1 MAISAGNYIIRSAID
16 EDIVLL
22 TSGGSKSSGAF
33 IAAGALTEAD
43 NRCYW
48 KCSVVSSSY
57 NRFYN
62 LKTGQTNGNIM
73 VKNVTGGVSA
83 TQGAYKIATG
93 GWLAVASGNTMTVN
107 GASVSTY
114 YLKAYSDQD
123 LFLTIPDEG
132 GALYLSPE
140 LDDTTPQEFYFEAT
154 TYVNTKLATPSALT
168 AADGRNYIISS
179 TGAAN
184 AIYPQWKSS
193 STAVIYEMRSRTRRY
208 DMDGIAE
215 EWGAW
220 TAWTMTSAAKASSG
234 IMRSATSVSAPAV
247 DNSTYSQADIQ
258 IEVRLTSAKNTS
270 AYNKTGTVTHGN
282 SVSGLIQK
290 WKQPTLSVS
299 AAECTKDG
307 LKVSYASDYTI
318 AGNMLRF
325 VSIMNGA
332 EELVANYILTNQ
344 DYQGGVIVA
353 WDALSSIPDENDSLD
368 ITLQLIEANSIVSA
382 TATATVTVT
391 YDSEEGLSFTPTY
404 TITNRLT
411 IQAKITDYDSIECY
425 MASTDLRGKE
435 VWVKCEEIVS
445 SAVGYRMFD
454 IVPPFGTAPT
464 IMWVVTDASGG
475 STEWGYKKETLSSAY
490 TIDSDFCVWNW
501 TDDEKNP
508 FAFVLQY
515 RVEKLIQPDDIIDL
529 PATKYVT
536 TGREYPI
543 FKYTKSISRTLD
555 IEGSIMDDESDPHST
570 RADAE
575 KLGIANHTIYRQP
588 NGKWYQ
594 AAIQSVSFGR
604 EMKYT
609 TVKIQQEAESR

>member
-16 EDIVLL
+16 ENIVLL

-48 KCSVVSSSY
+48 KCSIVSTSY

-62 LKTGQTNGNIM
+62 LNTGMTNGNIM

-114 YLKAYSDQD
+114 FLKAYSDND
-123 LFLTIPDEG
+123 LYLTVPEDG
-132 GALYLSPE
+132 GELYLSME
-140 LDDTTPQEFYFEAT
+140 LDDTTPQEFYFDAT
-154 TYVNTKLATPSALT
+154 TYVNPKLATPTNLT
-168 AADGRNYIISS
+168 AQDGTNYIISA
-179 TGAAN
+179 TGAQN
-184 AIYPQWKSS
+184 SVYPQWNCS
-193 STAVIYEMRSRTRRY
+193 STAVVYEMRSRTRRY
-208 DMDGIAE
+208 DMEGVAE
-215 EWGAW
+215 DWGAW
-220 TAWTMTSAAKASSG
+220 TAWTMITAAKQSAG
-234 IMRSATSVSAPAV
+234 IMRSASSVSAPAV

-258 IEVRLTSAKNTS
+258 IEVRLTSAKN
-270 AYNKTGTVTHGN
+270 AAGYNKTGTVTHGK

-290 WKQPTLSVS
+290 WKAPSLSVS

-307 LKVSYASDYTI
+307 LKVSYSSDYTI

-325 VSIMNGA
+325 VSIMDGA
-332 EELVANYILTNQ
+332 TELVSDYILTNQ
-344 DYQGGVIVA
+344 DYHGDVIVA
-353 WDALSSIPDENDSLD
+353 WDALSEIPDENDSLD
-368 ITLQLIEANSIVSA
+368 ITLQLVESNGIVSA

-404 TITNRLT
+404 TTTNRLT

-454 IVPPFGTAPT
+454 IVPPFGVAPT
-464 IMWVVTDASGG
+464 VMWVIVDDGGG
-475 STEWGYKKETLSSAY
+475 STQWGYKKETLANTYKINS
-490 TIDSDFCVWNW
+490 DSCVWNW

-508 FAFVLQY
+508 FAFILQY
-515 RVEKLIQPDDIIDL
+515 RVEKLIQPDDIVDL

-555 IEGSIMDDESDPHST
+555 VEGSIMEDETNSHST

-594 AAIQSVSFGR
+594 AAIKSVSFGR
-604 EMKYT
+604 EMKYS